1 MLRLRR
7 RYIDS
12 QAVAE
17 LLCQQLE
24 IVMSYFPIS
33 HDRQIG
39 IEAEA
44 WLASVSVPL
53 CTRSMAQLAPGITNQ
68 IAAVWDDAPSTSV
81 LLEQLLVSD
90 DVSCLPFEVTS
101 GLLRLYEYNARCRA
115 NVAPD
120 TTWELPASRLRCL
133 APNAAFQGDQP

>member
-1 MLRLRR
+1 
-7 RYIDS
+7 
-12 QAVAE
+12 
-17 LLCQQLE
+17 
-24 IVMSYFPIS
+24 MSNFPMQ

-44 WLASVSVPL
+44 WLASLPVPL
-53 CTRSMAQLAPGITNQ
+53 CTRSMAQLVPAITNQ
-68 IAAVWDDAPSTSV
+68 IAAVWGDASSTNL

-90 DVSCLPFEVTS
+90 DVSFLPSEVTS

-115 NVAPD
+115 NEAPD

-133 APNAAFQGDQP
+133 APNAALQRNQP